1 MFVAE
6 ISFILLIPKLY
17 LSQLTLLYES
27 PELFLKENKTMNLIK
42 KWIYLTKIHTWRVIP
57 VKTQSKFTI

>member
-42 KWIYLTKIHTWRVIP
+42 K
-57 VKTQSKFTI
+57 